1 MSPHLQYLAAL
12 EGRTSLRSR
21 SLAITV
27 GQQREAFLARGW
39 LTPGDC
45 LTHLMVPFLDSE
57 CEVEAEIDEG
67 AGVYRYRSL
76 QVRGRI
82 VEGPLSEIRLYA
94 WQVERWLDELATLIG
109 IEARHRST
117 RQELVPE
124 HLWHLGEVRVAGT
137 HRFAPVF
144 VARRWM
150 WVPEE
155 EMRAALTD
163 TRWPRGGVVLRLAPA
178 PLNLPGGHVARGL
191 VDFLVPGNDGEEVFD
206 ADTFDRVLR
215 GFVTLGDDPEPKQFL
230 NGNRL
235 KLPHFPQSIEL
246 SHVRAKI
253 VSLMWG
259 VDGHAPPS
267 LSWSEVN
274 TRAGTGYQSFEDA
287 FAEDCPCPR
296 SQVFDRIEYG
306 KYRLRRDP

>member
-1 MSPHLQYLAAL
+1 VL
-12 EGRTSLRSR
+12 EQQQSLKSR
-21 SLAITV
+21 SLGYV
-27 GQQREAFLARGW
+27 LGPRREAYFNRGW
-39 LTPGDC
+39 LTASGY
-45 LTHLMVPFLDSE
+45 LTHLMVPFFDDE
-57 CEVEAEIDEG
+57 IEVEVEADVD
-67 AGVYRYRSL
+67 AGVFRYRSL

-82 VEGPLSEIRLYA
+82 VEGPLNEIQLYA

-109 IEARHRST
+109 IAPRHRAT

-144 VARRWM
+144 VARRWT

-155 EMRAALTD
+155 AMRAALTD

-191 VDFLVPGNDGEEVFD
+191 VDFLVPGNDGDEVFD
-206 ADTFDRVLR
+206 ADAFGRVLR

-230 NGNRL
+230 RENRL
-235 KLPHFPQSIEL
+235 KLPHFPQSIKL
-246 SHVRAKI
+246 SDERARI
-253 VSLMWG
+253 LSLMWG
-259 VDGHAPPS
+259 VDGHPPPVQ
-267 LSWSEVN
+267 SWSAISK
-274 TRAGTGYQSFEDA
+274 RIDTGYQSFDDA
-287 FAEDCPCPR
+287 FAEDWPCPR
-296 SQVFDRIEYG
+296 SEVFDRVGYG